1 MDACVEKNKGE
12 GIVRYHFIVL
22 LKVVPQPGH
31 LNRPIVIAFLPLGA
45 IFQVFVGLATS
56 ILHFV
61 HLVISYHPCLDH
73 YRIF

>member
-1 MDACVEKNKGE
+1 MDKGDEKKEGE
-12 GIVRYHFIVL
+12 EAVCYHLIAL

-31 LNRPIVIAFLPLGA
+31 LNRPIVMAFLPLGA
-45 IFQVFVGLATS
+45 IFQVFDGLATS

-61 HLVISYHPCLDH
+61 HLAISNPPCLDH